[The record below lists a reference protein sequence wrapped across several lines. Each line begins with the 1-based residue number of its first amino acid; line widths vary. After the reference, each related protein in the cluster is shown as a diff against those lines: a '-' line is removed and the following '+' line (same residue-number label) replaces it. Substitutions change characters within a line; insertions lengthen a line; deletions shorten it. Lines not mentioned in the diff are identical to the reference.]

1 MSYYLCIAMGYF
13 ICYIAMEQRALVKKQ
28 EKSIEFWKDKGV
40 GAAYLSLFFIL
51 NIVIGGNGCQF
62 QRLCKVDVKIV

>member
-1 MSYYLCIAMGYF
+1 MSYYQCIAMGYF

-28 EKSIEFWKDKGV
+28 EKSIEFWKDK
-40 GAAYLSLFFIL
+40 YIIL

>member
-1 MSYYLCIAMGYF
+1 MSYYRCIAMGYF

-40 GAAYLSLFFIL
+40 GAAYTLLF
-51 NIVIGGNGCQF
+51 
-62 QRLCKVDVKIV
+62 